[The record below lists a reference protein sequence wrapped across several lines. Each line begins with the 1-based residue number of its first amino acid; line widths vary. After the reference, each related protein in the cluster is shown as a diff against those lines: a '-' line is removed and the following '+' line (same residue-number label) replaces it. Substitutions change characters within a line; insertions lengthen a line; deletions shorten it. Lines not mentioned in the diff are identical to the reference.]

1 MASSYAQIEDDK
13 KEDDDKKE
21 EGGEE
26 KEGDA
31 GLELTEQE
39 KSQVEERDRPN
50 ALVVHEV
57 IRKEGEEELVRPA
70 MSLVWSALA
79 AGLSMGFS
87 LVAEGLLR
95 TYLPNAPWRPL
106 VAKLGYSV
114 GFIIVIMGRQ
124 QLFTENTLTPVLP
137 LLSKPSWKTLG
148 QLMRLWAI
156 VLACNLVGALVFAWV
171 VGHAGVF
178 EPHVRDS
185 FAALGQEA
193 LKGDFWTHFIRGIFA
208 GWLIALVVWLLPSA
222 ENSQFQ
228 IILTLTYLVGLA
240 GLAHV
245 IAGSVEVLYL
255 VTTSAASWGSYFG
268 TFLAPSL
275 LGNIL
280 GGVTLVA
287 ALNFGQVVS
296 GKGKEN

>member
-1 MASSYAQIEDDK
+1 MAGSYAQSKDEKEEKNEGDK
-13 KEDDDKKE
+13 KEN
-21 EGGEE
+21 EGGSEI
-26 KEGDA
+26 
-31 GLELTEQE
+31 ELTEQE
-39 KSQVEERDRPN
+39 KTQAEERARPN

-57 IRKEGEEELVRPA
+57 IRREGEKELNRPA
-70 MSLVWSALA
+70 ISLFWSALS

-95 TYLPNAPWRPL
+95 TYLPDAPWRPL
-106 VAKLGYSV
+106 VANLGYTV

-137 LLSKPSWKTLG
+137 LLNKPEWKTLG

-156 VLACNLVGALVFAWV
+156 VLASNLAGALAFAWV

-178 EPHVRDS
+178 EAGVRDN
-185 FAALGQEA
+185 FAALGREA
-193 LKGDFWTHFIRGIFA
+193 MKGDFWAHFIRAIFA

-222 ENSQFQ
+222 ENSRFQ
-228 IILTLTYLVGLA
+228 IILTLTYLVGL
-240 GLAHV
+240 GELAHV

-255 VTTSAASWGSYFG
+255 VTSDAASWGSYFG
-268 TFLAPSL
+268 DFLAPSL

-287 ALNFGQVVS
+287 ALNFGQVAPAR
-296 GKGKEN
+296 GEER